1 MRWPWIG
8 CVLTVWILVLCLQ
21 VTDPD
26 ERQKLYDE
34 YIVRLKEKRAGK
46 RIADMSPYSLLFSA
60 AVCCR
65 CSCKQPRI

>member
-1 MRWPWIG
+1 MGSGIG
-8 CVLTVWILVLCLQ
+8 GVLTVWNIVFAQ

-46 RIADMSPYSLLFSA
+46 KRP
-60 AVCCR
+60 
-65 CSCKQPRI
+65 